1 MLSILLAGLSGLSD
15 SLGTVLA
22 TLTSAFVSIVISLI
36 VKRSQPLRRAI
47 PSDVQK
53 GASGKRFF
61 SRLACNPPP
70 KSTSTHAH
78 VFNAL
83 LFTEMDFFFTIT
95 AAVAPAPSKVEE
107 VDELPQVNEDSGTG
121 SSGSCVIA

>member
-1 MLSILLAGLSGLSD
+1 MD
-15 SLGTVLA
+15 RT
-22 TLTSAFVSIVISLI
+22 IS
-36 VKRSQPLRRAI
+36 VRRT
-47 PSDVQK
+47 K
-53 GASGKRFF
+53 GAFGQRFF

-95 AAVAPAPSKVEE
+95 AAAAPAPSKVEE